1 MDWQIASPNPMPLD
15 FVVKNASKTRS
26 MSLGSIPVPVSSMDT
41 ATAFDYTKPLGS
53 RPPEVPEPIRRQF
66 AVPHRVLNVAGNT
79 QNSAFSRFGSLM

>member
-41 ATAFDYTKPLGS
+41 ATAFDSIPLTLALILA
-53 RPPEVPEPIRRQF
+53 PDP
-66 AVPHRVLNVAGNT
+66 
-79 QNSAFSRFGSLM
+79 